1 MMNTDYNKVL
11 SRAVMSNSIKNLI
24 RGFKENHCDTNY
36 KRGIYIYGH
45 SGVGKTVF
53 IRQILNE
60 LNYDII
66 ELNAGDLRNKS
77 VIDSFNKKTMANT
90 CIFSMFTKTKPI
102 AIIMDEI
109 DGMNN
114 GDKGGINSLIK
125 IIRHKKTKRQN
136 NEEISS
142 CPIICISGY
151 HVDKKIKDLMKIC
164 NVFELERP
172 TTTQIVN
179 LVNTMMPDI
188 KCNMSDITKYINGDL
203 RKINMV
209 NKMYNHDN
217 ENIAHCLRAMMPK
230 SDNNAVKQITYTLLT
245 YPTKISDHGNIN
257 DADRTII
264 GLLWHENVI
273 DLFNKKINNID
284 SINLYINILSKM
296 CFADYI
302 DRITFQKQLWMFNEL
317 SSLIKTFQ
325 CNYLLFNNDY
335 KLEFNKLDNNN
346 MRFTKVLT
354 KYSTEYNNETFIC
367 EICQKLSVE
376 KKDLH
381 YIFDNLRNTM
391 SIEEIYQLYHPY
403 DITKLEIC
411 RLYRYIDNC
420 TATRDTIENCEEII
434 ENMNMNMNE
443 FNIDEE

>member
-1 MMNTDYNKVL
+1 MMDTDYNKVL
-11 SRAVMSNSIKNLI
+11 NRAVMSESIKKLI
-24 RGFKENHCDTNY
+24 LGFKYHHQDTDY

-45 SGVGKTVF
+45 SGVGKTMF

-90 CIFSMFTKTKPI
+90 CIFSMFTKTRPI

-151 HVDKKIKDLMKIC
+151 HIDKKIKDLMKIC
-164 NVFELERP
+164 SVFELERP
-172 TTTQIVN
+172 NGFQIVN
-179 LVNTMMPDI
+179 LVNIMMPDI
-188 KCNMSDITKYINGDL
+188 KCSMSDITKYVNGDL
-203 RKINMV
+203 RKIHML
-209 NKMYNHDN
+209 NKIYKHDN
-217 ENIAHCLRAMMPK
+217 ENIAYCLRAMIPK
-230 SDNNAVKQITYTLLT
+230 SDNNAVKQLTYTLLT
-245 YPTKISDHGNIN
+245 YPTKMSDHGTLIN
-257 DADRTII
+257 DADRTIV

-273 DLFNKKINNID
+273 DLFNKKRNNHNIT
-284 SINLYINILSKM
+284 LYIDILSKM

-325 CNYLLFNNDY
+325 CNYILFNNDH
-335 KLEFNKLDNNN
+335 KLEYNKLDNNN
-346 MRFTKVLT
+346 IRFTKVLT

-376 KKDLH
+376 KKDIY
-381 YIFDNLRNTM
+381 YIFENLRNTM
-391 SIEEIYQLYHPY
+391 SIEDIYQLYHTY

-411 RLYRYIDNC
+411 RVYRYIDNC
-420 TATRDTIENCEEII
+420 MATRENIENCEELI
-434 ENMNMNMNE
+434 EVSSVNE
-443 FNIDEE
+443 FTIDEE

>member
-1 MMNTDYNKVL
+1 MNTDYNKIL
-11 SRAVMSNSIKNLI
+11 NRTATIKSIKNIILE
-24 RGFKENHCDTNY
+24 FKHRHRDINY
-36 KRGIYIYGH
+36 KRGIYVYGH
-45 SGVGKTVF
+45 SGIGKTMFV
-53 IRQILNE
+53 RQILNE

-66 ELNAGDLRNKS
+66 ELNAGDLRNKG

-90 CIFSMFTKTKPI
+90 CIFSMFTKTRPI

-151 HVDKKIKDLMKIC
+151 HIDKKIKDLMKIC

-172 TTTQIVN
+172 TTLQISH
-179 LVNTMMPDI
+179 LVNMIMPDI
-188 KCNMSDITKYINGDL
+188 KCNMSDITKYVNGDL
-203 RKINMV
+203 RKINML
-209 NKMYNHDN
+209 NKIYKHDN
-217 ENIAHCLRAMMPK
+217 ENIAYCLQAMTPK
-230 SDNNAVKQITYTLLT
+230 SDNNSVKQLTYTLLT
-245 YPTKISDHGNIN
+245 HPTKMSDHGVVIN
-257 DADRTII
+257 DSDRTII

-273 DLFNKKINNID
+273 DLFNKKRHNNH
-284 SINLYINILSKM
+284 INLYINILSKM

-325 CNYLLFNNDY
+325 CNYLLFNNDH
-335 KLEFNKLDNNN
+335 KLEEYNKLDNNN
-346 MRFTKVLT
+346 IRFTKVLT
-354 KYSTEYNNETFIC
+354 KYSTEYNNETFMC

-376 KKDLH
+376 KKDVY
-381 YIFDNLRNTM
+381 YIFEHLRNTM
-391 SIEEIYQLYHPY
+391 SIEDIYQLYHPY

-420 TATRDTIENCEEII
+420 TATKENIENCEDLI
-434 ENMNMNMNE
+434 EDMNMNE
-443 FNIDEE
+443 FNIDED

>member
-1 MMNTDYNKVL
+1 MNTDYNKFL
-11 SRAVMSNSIKNLI
+11 NRASTIKSIKNIILD
-24 RGFKENHCDTNY
+24 FKHRHQDINY

-45 SGVGKTVF
+45 SGVGKTMFV
-53 IRQILNE
+53 RQILTE

-66 ELNAGDLRNKS
+66 ELNAGDLRNKG

-90 CIFSMFTKTKPI
+90 CIFSMFTKTIPI

-151 HVDKKIKDLMKIC
+151 HIDKKIKDLMKIC
-164 NVFELERP
+164 NVFEIERP
-172 TTTQIVN
+172 TALQISN
-179 LVNTMMPDI
+179 LVNMIMPDI
-188 KCNMSDITKYINGDL
+188 KCNMADITKYVNGDL
-203 RKINMV
+203 RKINML
-209 NKMYNHDN
+209 NKIYKHDN
-217 ENIAHCLRAMMPK
+217 ENVAYCLKAMTAK
-230 SDNNAVKQITYTLLT
+230 SDNNSVKQLTYTLLT
-245 YPTKISDHGNIN
+245 YPTKMADHGVVVN
-257 DADRTII
+257 DSDRTII

-273 DLFNKKINNID
+273 DLFNKKRHNNN
-284 SINLYINILSKM
+284 INLYINILSKM

-325 CNYLLFNNDY
+325 CNYLLFNNDH
-335 KLEFNKLDNNN
+335 KLEYNKLDNSNI
-346 MRFTKVLT
+346 RFTKVLT

-367 EICQKLSVE
+367 EICQKLSIE
-376 KKDLH
+376 KKDIY
-381 YIFDNLRNTM
+381 YIFEHLRTTM
-391 SIEEIYQLYHPY
+391 SIEDIYQLYHPY

-420 TATRDTIENCEEII
+420 TATRENIENCEDLI
-434 ENMNMNMNE
+434 EDMTRNE
-443 FNIDEE
+443 FNIEED